1 MLFAT
6 GKWVWSGSLSIP
18 IPRLGGGAAE
28 TEQWASLHPLINEEV
43 IAAVK
48 ELVRNGEYG
57 VAGAWEEYADRGYP
71 IAQYHLACWRFKA
84 WQAGFGGEI
93 PLDLFSKAGREGHL
107 PSIYNEGICHYYG
120 KQLLLAEESFYNARA
135 GGHPWA
141 ETALN
146 IVYSDMEKES
156 IRPKH
161 IEEVAMPV
169 GMKLEQQ
176 AFNREWRLQV
186 DTTDE
191 VDIPS
196 LEQ

>member
-1 MLFAT
+1 M
-6 GKWVWSGSLSIP
+6 
-18 IPRLGGGAAE
+18 
-28 TEQWASLHPLINEEV
+28 
-43 IAAVK
+43 
-48 ELVRNGEYG
+48 
-57 VAGAWEEYADRGYP
+57 
-71 IAQYHLACWRFKA
+71 
-84 WQAGFGGEI
+84 
-93 PLDLFSKAGREGHL
+93 
-107 PSIYNEGICHYYG
+107 
-120 KQLLLAEESFYNARA
+120 AEESFYNARA

-176 AFNREWRLQV
+176 AFNREWRLQL

>member
-1 MLFAT
+1 M
-6 GKWVWSGSLSIP
+6 
-18 IPRLGGGAAE
+18 
-28 TEQWASLHPLINEEV
+28 
-43 IAAVK
+43 K

-57 VAGAWEEYADRGYP
+57 EAGAWEKYAGYGYP
-71 IAQYHLACWRFKA
+71 IAQYHWACWRF
-84 WQAGFGGEI
+84 AGWRLGFDTN
-93 PLDLFSKAGREGHL
+93 PHAPRSVQDLFSKAGREGHL

-169 GMKLEQQ
+169 GMKREQQ
-176 AFNREWRLQV
+176 AFASLGLQL

-191 VDIPS
+191 VEIPS
-196 LEQ
+196 PEQ